1 MATNAKNL
9 AELLNTDTTV
19 KVGDVE
25 NGSINAD
32 KLAATLDLSSK
43 TVTLANG
50 AVDTGQIAD
59 NAITALKLN
68 ITGDGTSGQFLKTDG
83 DGSFDYINA
92 PTVKTPT
99 QQIFTADGTWTKP
112 TDCTKVKV
120 TVVGGGGGSGA
131 VKGKGHS
138 SMAPPKRSTSISG
151 AGGAGGTSIKLI
163 DVTSISS
170 ETVTVGAGGS
180 AGTIAG
186 TTSNPGDGSNGSTS
200 SFGSHCSAT
209 GGAGGD
215 SAGKSSGGSQK
226 LLHCGQPGDGGTGS
240 GGDLNFKGGRGKTN
254 NSHGMTYAA
263 VASWDTSNNNTSD
276 EWNPGIVSG
285 MMGGTSSL
293 GSDNVL
299 GTAAITISGTTIN
312 WDDATIAPGTATANT
327 GNGANSAFAQGA
339 TDGQIQNGGAGA
351 AGIVIVEEY
360 YS

>member
-32 KLAATLDLSSK
+32 KLAATIDLSSK
-43 TVTLANG
+43 TVTLPNG
-50 AVDTGQIAD
+50 VVDTGQIAD

-120 TVVGGGGGSGA
+120 TVVAGGGGSGA
-131 VKGKGHS
+131 VKGRGHT
-138 SMAPPKRSTSISG
+138 SMPSPYRSTSIS
-151 AGGAGGTSIKLI
+151 GAGGTSIKLI
-163 DVTSISS
+163 DVTSIAS
-170 ETVTVGAGGS
+170 ETVTVGTGGS
-180 AGTIAG
+180 AGTIANS
-186 TTSNPGDGSNGSTS
+186 TSNPSAGGSGGTS

-209 GGAGGD
+209 GGSGGN
-215 SAGKSSGGSQK
+215 SAGKSAGGSQK
-226 LLHCGQPGDGGTGS
+226 LLHCGKPGDGGSGS
-240 GGDLNFKGGRGKTN
+240 GGDLNFKGGRGESDGGILSNT
-254 NSHGMTYAA
+254 
-263 VASWDTSNNNTSD
+263 WDTSNNNSSD
-276 EWNPGIVSG
+276 EPNPGVVSG
-285 MMGGTSSL
+285 MMGGSSYF
-293 GSDNVL
+293 GSANVFAT
-299 GTAAITISGTTIN
+299 GAITISGNSGN
-312 WDDATIAPGTATANT
+312 WNDVNLAPGTAMANT
-327 GNGANSAFAQGA
+327 GNGANSAFAQGNQ
-339 TDGQIQNGGAGA
+339 DPGQLQNGGVGA
-351 AGIVIVEEY
+351 TGIVIVEEY